1 MRIPSIWRD
10 VDISKT
16 VRVNEQIRSSEVMVV
31 GANGDQL
38 GNMSKLAALE
48 HARESDMDLVEV
60 APNSKPP
67 VCKIMDYGKF
77 KYRQNKK
84 AHDAKKKQKIIKV
97 KEVKITPNTEE
108 HDYQFKL
115 NHARRFLA
123 DADKVKV
130 SVFFRGRQITHS
142 ELGLKILSRFME
154 DLADRATVEQQPK
167 KEGRN
172 MAMILAPIPEEKL
185 KENEAA
191 AAKAKAEAEVNTEET
206 GDKKSA

>member
-1 MRIPSIWRD
+1 M
-10 VDISKT
+10 
-16 VRVNEQIRSSEVMVV
+16 V

-38 GNMSKLAALE
+38 GNMSKEVALE
-48 HARESDMDLVEV
+48 HAQEAEMDLVEV

-115 NHARRFLA
+115 NHAKRFLA
-123 DADKVKV
+123 GGDKVKV

-142 ELGLKILSRFME
+142 ELGLKILSRFIE
-154 DLADRATVEQQPK
+154 DLTEHALVEQAPK

-172 MAMILAPIPEEKL
+172 MAMILVPVAPVEVKIKDNDDAPQTTVG
-185 KENEAA
+185 AD
-191 AAKAKAEAEVNTEET
+191 VNTEET
-206 GDKKSA
+206 GEKKSAQA